1 MGSWVHGTD
10 ILGGGDKLTYKY
22 MVLDPGKCAGD
33 GTYFG
38 LDGRWDLLNLTTI
51 LKNWCFPTVVL
62 KKTLES
68 PLDSKEIKPVNPK
81 WNQPWIF
88 IGRTD
93 AEVQYSGHWM
103 QRTNYWK
110 RPWCWERL
118 RAGGEGDDRGWDGW
132 MASLT
137 QWTWVWENSRR
148 QWRTR
153 KPGVLQSM
161 GSQRVWHSLATEQQQ
176 DLLRRWH
183 LSWDLSEKKG
193 KSHKKT

>member
-1 MGSWVHGTD
+1 MEHTLDWMVGEIYWILLPYWRTD
-10 ILGGGDKLTYKY
+10 AFELW
-22 MVLDPGKCAGD
+22 CW
-33 GTYFG
+33 
-38 LDGRWDLLNLTTI
+38 RRLLRVPWTA
-51 LKNWCFPTVVL
+51 
-62 KKTLES
+62 
-68 PLDSKEIKPVNPK
+68 EIKPVNPK

-137 QWTWVWENSRR
+137 QWIWVWANSRR

-153 KPGVLQSM
+153 KLGVLQFM
-161 GSQRVWHSLATEQQQ
+161 GSQRVWHGLATEQQQ

-193 KSHKKT
+193 KSHIKT